1 VDEREA
7 FKRERLEVLLLG
19 EKRRQTAAGQ
29 NSALTVL
36 TEADSPDLVKR
47 VYRRSDIAKPRN
59 LIGLTRDLETQEM
72 EALLLASIVASE
84 EQMRALALQRSLL
97 VKAYLGQKVADDRLY
112 LSVPSSVGQAG
123 AADSPWVP
131 RVQLNISAN

>member
-1 VDEREA
+1 
-7 FKRERLEVLLLG
+7 
-19 EKRRQTAAGQ
+19 
-29 NSALTVL
+29 
-36 TEADSPDLVKR
+36 
-47 VYRRSDIAKPRN
+47 
-59 LIGLTRDLETQEM
+59 M

-123 AADSPWVP
+123 TADSPWVP
-131 RVQLNISAN
+131 RVQLSISAN